1 MANLT
6 LQNRTASGQTL
17 EAVFNPDEGMS
28 LVSLRFGN
36 TEVIAAPSPVIGPH
50 FAERHAGS
58 IQDPFPD
65 GIVRYAPWKASVI
78 NDTTVQA
85 RITGKDEW
93 NGKALS
99 ALEGQTF
106 VMEMSA
112 SLRPTGLSISL
123 GVVGDSDA
131 LTGFGAHLALPDGKG
146 RVISRTQQTQSAA
159 TIQLDQPHEA
169 LHHLFPDRLS
179 GSIVLETA
187 SYRLQFLQSCKSV
200 ENSWFLRN
208 RADGASVYVAALAA
222 KDPKKPILTVN
233 TVRVDLQL
241 LG

>member
-6 LQNRTASGQTL
+6 LKNRTASGKPL
-17 EAVFNPDEGMS
+17 EAVFKPDEGMS

-36 TEVIAAPSPVIGPH
+36 TEVIGAPSPAIGPH
-50 FAERHAGS
+50 FAERYAES
-58 IQDPFPD
+58 VKDPYPD
-65 GIVRYAPWKASVI
+65 GIVRYAPWKASVVD
-78 NDTTVQA
+78 DTTVQA
-85 RITGKDEW
+85 RITGRDEW

-112 SLRPTGLSISL
+112 TLRPTGLSISI

-131 LTGFGAHLALPDGKG
+131 LTGFGVHLALPKGKG
-146 RVISRTQQTQSAA
+146 RVISSTQRTRSAA
-159 TIQLDQPHEA
+159 TMQLDQPHEA
-169 LHHLFPDRLS
+169 LHHFFPDPLA

-187 SYRLQFLQSCKSV
+187 SYRLRLQQSCKSV
-200 ENSWFLRN
+200 ENSWLLKN

-233 TVRVDLQL
+233 SLTVDLQL
-241 LG
+241 LE